1 MKYTIEQR
9 IQDKEYDKIINF
21 KDYKNE
27 VLYDPEIDEYF
38 SDIDEMESY
47 YEDYEDEKMPRYA
60 YGCEF
65 IPIQADAGWILDCID
80 DEHAEGVRDS
90 IVGFEELEEA
100 IDKFNKANEEAMVG
114 SYYENSRII
123 VELI

>member
-1 MKYTIEQR
+1 MNIIEER
-9 IQDKEYDKIINF
+9 IKEGYYNKIISY
-21 KDYKNE
+21 KDYKDK
-27 VLYDPEIDEYF
+27 VLYDPETDEIF

-47 YEDYEDEKMPRYA
+47 YEDEDEKMPRYA

-65 IPIQADAGWILDCID
+65 IPVQADAGWILDCIG

-114 SYYENSRII
+114 SYYEDSEII
-123 VELI
+123 VELF

>member
-1 MKYTIEQR
+1 MNIIEER
-9 IQDKEYDKIINF
+9 IKEGYYNKIINF

-27 VLYDPEIDEYF
+27 VLYDPETDEIF

-47 YEDYEDEKMPRYA
+47 YEDEDEKMPRYA

-65 IPIQADAGWILDCID
+65 IPVQADAGWILDCIS

-114 SYYENSRII
+114 SYYEDSEII
-123 VELI
+123 VELF